1 MLTETTRRRLLRAM
15 HYLKV
20 AAGTLLL
27 IAFSWEIL
35 EGSNHQLSN
44 SYLRIQFD
52 VCLLFLIDFA
62 FECALAENRWRYVV
76 SHLFFLLLSI
86 PWLNL
91 ILWSG
96 VALPRSWSIAVGLL
110 PILQLVMATYFLIE
124 WIDEIR
130 IHRLFFT
137 YSVGTL
143 LFTYLAALIFYEVE
157 AETNS
162 GLHGFGDALWW
173 AGVNLTTA
181 GASLIPTTAIGKTL
195 SVLLPLAGMLFL
207 PIFTSYIMQLY
218 DHKRG
223 KSSKKN

>member
-1 MLTETTRRRLLRAM
+1 MLAEATRNRILRTM
-15 HYLKV
+15 HLLKV
-20 AAGTLLL
+20 AAATLLL
-27 IAFSWEIL
+27 VAFSWEIL
-35 EGSNHQLSN
+35 EGENHRLSE

-52 VCLLFLIDFA
+52 VCLLFLLDFGL
-62 FECALAENRWRYVV
+62 EWLLARNRWRYTV
-76 SHLFFLLLSI
+76 SHLFFLLLSV

-96 VALPRSWSIAVGLL
+96 VALPHSWAIAVGLL
-110 PILQLVMATYFLIE
+110 PILQLVMAMYFLIE

-137 YSVGTL
+137 YSVGTV
-143 LFTYLAALIFYEVE
+143 LFTYLAALVFYEVE
-157 AETNS
+157 ADTNS

-181 GASLIPTTAIGKTL
+181 GASIIPTTAVGKAL

-218 DHKRG
+218 DHKKR
-223 KSSKKN
+223 KDQ